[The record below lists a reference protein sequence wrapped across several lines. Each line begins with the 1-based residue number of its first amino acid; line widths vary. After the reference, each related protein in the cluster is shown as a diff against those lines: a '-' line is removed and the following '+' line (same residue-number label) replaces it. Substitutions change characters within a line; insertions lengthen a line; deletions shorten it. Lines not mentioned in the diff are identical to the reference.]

1 MDHPTVAITMEKDAS
16 IATNAKRSQQDRA
29 AVQRALGFKNV
40 VIYVLVF
47 LNLVLCSK
55 LYSVWSKDATTQ
67 PKGGN
72 GYALWATQ
80 LGEPEHEGGDASTPD
95 FWIKMALIVFLVM
108 IGGVFAGKQEAR
120 RGVVVGMSAKQV
132 C

>member
-1 MDHPTVAITMEKDAS
+1 MDDQTVAITMEKGKS
-16 IATNAKRSQQDRA
+16 IATNAKRSQQERVS
-29 AVQRALGFKNV
+29 VQRALGFKNV

-55 LYSVWSKDATTQ
+55 LYSTWSKDTTTTQ
-67 PKGGN
+67 PKGGK

-80 LGEPEHEGGDASTPD
+80 PEEPEHEGGDASTPD

-108 IGGVFAGKQEAR
+108 IGGVFAGKQKTR
-120 RGVVVGMSAKQV
+120 LHRLV
-132 C
+132 